1 MNERLCL
8 ETGVDICHTEKEEC
22 VRLRDR
28 IREKE
33 RIETRY
39 QNLFEAVREAIV
51 SLSPARLVVQANLA
65 CRGILGSQPAELL
78 GRRLEQ
84 IFPLI
89 DLPRLDS
96 AFEDALNGHS
106 CQLEMNY
113 IRPSGKNVVLAVLL
127 SPIRDADRVDG
138 VLLTARDLTQ
148 ERLHHDE
155 RSQLYREL
163 QESHRAL
170 EEKALAL
177 EDSQRQLKI
186 AMAEQEKVNA
196 NLLEIDRIKSDFI
209 GIVSHELRTPL
220 TFLLGSLEYLHESL
234 PQRLQ
239 DDELTLLDYSMQGA
253 HRLSDIVEDML
264 DIVRIEAEGFD
275 LHLQPTNLFEL
286 LQEVR
291 LGISW
296 LLQERKLELVSA
308 PEADWPKMMC
318 DQPMLRRGLSDLLEN
333 AIKYTP
339 DGGRI
344 EIKSRILP
352 HQKLPLEQ
360 MSLFYPDLEERLSW
374 KGDYLEIMIQDN
386 GVGISRLDL
395 PRIFNRFF
403 AAGKIEE
410 HSSSKKFRGKGVGLG
425 LALVKRIVHGHK
437 GLVWAESP
445 GTLEETGVE
454 FPGSCISLLLPLDT
468 PAPKDKPA
476 AAGGG
481 VPGRRPRILLIDDE
495 PAIRHFAEVLLD
507 SQFELQL
514 AADGAQGLEMACQF
528 KPDLILLDL
537 YMQGMDGFEVCK
549 KLKAQAL
556 TAPIPVAIFTA
567 VARQH
572 EREKG
577 LSVGAVDYITKP
589 FFPRELLKR
598 IHALLNEH
606 GFVSE
611 NLSRGDS
618 LGDK

>member
-196 NLLEIDRIKSDFI
+196 NLLEI
-209 GIVSHELRTPL
+209 
-220 TFLLGSLEYLHESL
+220 
-234 PQRLQ
+234 
-239 DDELTLLDYSMQGA
+239 
-253 HRLSDIVEDML
+253 
-264 DIVRIEAEGFD
+264 
-275 LHLQPTNLFEL
+275 
-286 LQEVR
+286 
-291 LGISW
+291 
-296 LLQERKLELVSA
+296 
-308 PEADWPKMMC
+308 
-318 DQPMLRRGLSDLLEN
+318 
-333 AIKYTP
+333 
-339 DGGRI
+339 
-344 EIKSRILP
+344 
-352 HQKLPLEQ
+352 
-360 MSLFYPDLEERLSW
+360 
-374 KGDYLEIMIQDN
+374 
-386 GVGISRLDL
+386 
-395 PRIFNRFF
+395 
-403 AAGKIEE
+403 
-410 HSSSKKFRGKGVGLG
+410 
-425 LALVKRIVHGHK
+425 
-437 GLVWAESP
+437 
-445 GTLEETGVE
+445 
-454 FPGSCISLLLPLDT
+454 
-468 PAPKDKPA
+468 
-476 AAGGG
+476 
-481 VPGRRPRILLIDDE
+481 
-495 PAIRHFAEVLLD
+495 
-507 SQFELQL
+507 
-514 AADGAQGLEMACQF
+514 
-528 KPDLILLDL
+528 
-537 YMQGMDGFEVCK
+537 
-549 KLKAQAL
+549 
-556 TAPIPVAIFTA
+556 
-567 VARQH
+567 
-572 EREKG
+572 
-577 LSVGAVDYITKP
+577 
-589 FFPRELLKR
+589 
-598 IHALLNEH
+598 
-606 GFVSE
+606 
-611 NLSRGDS
+611 
-618 LGDK
+618 